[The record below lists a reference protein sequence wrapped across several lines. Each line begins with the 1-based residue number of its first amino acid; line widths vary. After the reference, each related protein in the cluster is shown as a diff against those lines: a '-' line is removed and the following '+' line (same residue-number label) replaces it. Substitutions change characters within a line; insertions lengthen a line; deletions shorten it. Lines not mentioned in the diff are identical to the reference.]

1 MIFVTSFIM
10 ERGVMKYNTVPER
23 TKKEKNMAHKD
34 CVVNIEKG
42 YYISWFVTT
51 QAANLVTVTLADSAK
66 TYFSESK
73 QSTEIAPALA
83 SGEAIVDGDNLTLSI
98 EVADAE
104 ALLGNPHSND
114 ILTDS
119 GNLAGK
125 EYTLCLED
133 YTDNDYNDIA
143 ISIIGWKSKG

>member
-1 MIFVTSFIM
+1 MT
-10 ERGVMKYNTVPER
+10 N
-23 TKKEKNMAHKD
+23 KD
-34 CVVNIEKG
+34 YTVNIEKG
-42 YYISWFVTT
+42 YFISWFVTT
-51 QAANLVTVTLADSAK
+51 QTSCLVKVTLKDSAK
-66 TYFSESK
+66 TYFSQEK
-73 QSTEIAPALA
+73 QSAEISPALA
-83 SGEAIVDGDNLTLSI
+83 SGNAFVEGDHLTLSI
-98 EVADAE
+98 EVANSNVP
-104 ALLGNPHSND
+104 LGSPHSND

>member
-1 MIFVTSFIM
+1 
-10 ERGVMKYNTVPER
+10 
-23 TKKEKNMAHKD
+23 MAHRD
-34 CVVNIEKG
+34 CAVNIEKG

-51 QAANLVTVTLADSAK
+51 QTSSLVTVTLKDSVK
-66 TYFSESK
+66 TYFSENK
-73 QSTEIAPALA
+73 QSTEISPALA
-83 SGEAIVDGDNLTLSI
+83 LGDAIVEGDNLTLSI
-98 EVADAE
+98 EVANDSE
-104 ALLGNPHSND
+104 LLGNPHSND

-125 EYTLCLED
+125 EYTLCMED

>member
-1 MIFVTSFIM
+1 
-10 ERGVMKYNTVPER
+10 MKYNTVPEQI
-23 TKKEKNMAHKD
+23 KKEKNMAHKD
-34 CVVNIEKG
+34 CVVNIDKG

-51 QAANLVTVTLADSAK
+51 QASNNVTVTLADSEK

-73 QSTEIAPALA
+73 QTTEIAPALA
-83 SGEAIVDGDNLTLSI
+83 SGDAVVEGYELTLSI
-98 EVADAE
+98 EVENAE
-104 ALLGNPHSND
+104 TLSGSPHSND